1 MLSYA
6 QNFHPVEKFSNQCK
20 IKRKKKKKNIEIER
34 RKMKERKRTRKERE
48 RGGRFKILRR
58 RVHS

>member
-20 IKRKKKKKNIEIER
+20 IKRKKKKKTEIER

>member
-20 IKRKKKKKNIEIER
+20 IKRKKKKNIEIER
-34 RKMKERKRTRKERE
+34 RKMKERKRTRKKRE